1 MMGALRIFRHI
12 VVGLAATLAI
22 IAPLWF
28 IGTTMGGK
36 FGFWTPLESFAH
48 VRSMAE
54 NLVIAALALG
64 GAALLLAIAYRIAF
78 GRANAPGV
86 GGYVAGIACLIIGGS
101 GVYLGQ
107 SLSAT
112 FNAVPPIH
120 DISTD
125 TVNPPQFSASMVQRR
140 ERDDAR
146 NSVDYAS
153 KTVPEFGDAHPQWA
167 GRPLA
172 DVQREAF
179 PEVQSIETGVT
190 PDLAYEAALEVAREM
205 GWRIAT
211 ESQDAL
217 MFEGTD
223 ETFWFGFR
231 DDVVVRVTDS
241 DEGGAVVD
249 LRSVSRVGASDLGA
263 NAARIVAFTEHLRS
277 SLGES

>member
-1 MMGALRIFRHI
+1 MMGALRILRHI

-22 IAPLWF
+22 LAPLWF

-36 FGFWTPLESFAH
+36 FGFWTPLESFGH

-54 NLVIAALALG
+54 NLVIAALVLG
-64 GAALLLAIAYRIAF
+64 GAALLVAIVFRVAF
-78 GRANAPGV
+78 GRSNAPGV
-86 GGYVAGIACLIIGGS
+86 GGYIAGLASLAIGAS

-107 SLSAT
+107 SLTAT
-112 FNAVPPIH
+112 FEAVPPIH

-125 TVNPPQFSASMVQRR
+125 TANPPQFSASMVQRR

-146 NSVDYAS
+146 NTLDYAA
-153 KTVPEFGDAHPQWA
+153 KTVPAFGEAHPQWA

-172 DVQREAF
+172 EVQREAF
-179 PEVQSIETGVT
+179 PDVQPIETGVS

-231 DDVVVRVTDS
+231 DDIVVRVTES
-241 DEGGAVVD
+241 EAGGAVVD

-263 NAARIVAFTEHLRS
+263 NADRIEAFTRRLRS
-277 SLGES
+277 SLGEA